1 MMETTHVDHVLIH
14 VRDAFATDARVG
26 ELGLDVTHEDDEVVV
41 RGAITNAVRKEA
53 LVPVARE
60 VLDQYGCALG
70 VRDETEIPA
79 AGAPDR
85 EPEQL

>member
-1 MMETTHVDHVLIH
+1 
-14 VRDAFATDARVG
+14 
-26 ELGLDVTHEDDEVVV
+26 VVV
-41 RGAITNAVRKEA
+41 RGAVSTPARKEA
-53 LVPVARE
+53 LVALVRE
-60 VLDQYGCALG
+60 VLDQYECALG

>member
-1 MMETTHVDHVLIH
+1 MSQPPVEHVMMH
-14 VRDAFATDARVG
+14 VRDALATDARVG
-26 ELGLDVTHEDDEVVV
+26 ELGLDVTHEDDQVVI
-41 RGAITNAVRKEA
+41 RGAIGNAARKEA
-53 LVPVARE
+53 LVPIARE
-60 VLDQYGCALG
+60 VLAEYGCALG